1 MARHDEKE
9 KVMGVKFQ
17 SNVSWGGSSHGSGN
31 GGNGG
36 NGGSDVSG
44 LDFLNDYSAPAPVE
58 PAAPAP
64 VEPVDNTPT
73 WVYNPEEEQTDYLG
87 DQLVSDMSN
96 EEVAAA
102 TGQTYNPNTGNIE
115 SYTPPSEIYGPGQ
128 ATPGETGY
136 AFQNISPSMI
146 LALGLDKIDPETA
159 AFFGYTPG
167 STNVP
172 NELYQQY
179 IQGSIVSGNEA
190 VETAHHYDTGT
201 PWASGDPLTYAG
213 QYVGTWDDLT
223 AGEHP
228 LFPGGLSDYY
238 ADMNDPFTI
247 PTTGG
252 GGGGWGGWGSYGGY
266 GGGGGGGG
274 GGYYGDPRKGN
285 PIDRYGNFY
294 TPQANLQ
301 QAMVNVHG
309 TPTVFKKRGGIV
321 SLLRL

>member
-1 MARHDEKE
+1 MP
-9 KVMGVKFQ
+9 GGYGT
-17 SNVSWGGSSHGSGN
+17 SGPWGSSGDAYGAGHPS
-31 GGNGG
+31 
-36 NGGSDVSG
+36 
-44 LDFLNDYSAPAPVE
+44 NDPEPYTPNYGPPGIQNPPVTT
-58 PAAPAP
+58 PDP
-64 VEPVDNTPT
+64 VAPVDNTPT
-73 WVYNPEEEQTDYLG
+73 WVYDPEEEQTDYLG

-146 LALGLDKIDPETA
+146 SALGLDKIDPKIA

-190 VETAHHYDTGT
+190 VLSNEPYI
-201 PWASGDPLTYAG
+201 
-213 QYVGTWDDLT
+213 GTWDDLV

-238 ADMNDPFTI
+238 GDMNDPFVI

-252 GGGGWGGWGSYGGY
+252 GGGGGFGGGF
-266 GGGGGGGG
+266 GGGGGGGGHGG
-274 GGYYGDPRKGN
+274 GGYYGDPRTGN
-285 PIDRYGNFY
+285 PLDRYANFY

-309 TPTVFKKRGGIV
+309 TPTVFRKRGGIV
-321 SLLRL
+321 SLLRLN